1 MFLKNL
7 SAAFKSAVENT
18 TDRPTAQIIELA
30 NTNYYYTFSWSPY
43 QDLSGIPMAVVSR
56 ELVESS
62 LLSQLAKVGTIDS
75 KVVAEV
81 TEALDYL
88 YRTVG
93 VISLVAGDL
102 VALKQGQIGILTLKK
117 PVTTLQRLD
126 PEHLKKDFTAL
137 LDAHWDSGLDISR
150 DLQTTVGSQ
159 GGLIFTLFRNPAVEA
174 VCNAT
179 PIERVEGLAI
189 LKAELLKLRLEPT
202 TTLALFESITDY
214 LTQVHGCRF
223 MRGPFPGLGFY
234 CVGYQG
240 AIRFGAN
247 GTIRK

>member
-7 SAAFKSAVENT
+7 SDAFKSAVENIAA
-18 TDRPTAQIIELA
+18 RPTAQIIELA

-43 QDLSGIPMAVVSR
+43 QDLSGVPVQALSR
-56 ELVESS
+56 EVVESAF
-62 LLSQLAKVGTIDS
+62 LTQLAKVGT
-75 KVVAEV
+75 VTAEV
-81 TEALDYL
+81 AADVTVALNYL
-88 YRTVG
+88 YKNVSVVT
-93 VISLVAGDL
+93 LAAGDL
-102 VALKQGQIGILTLKK
+102 VAVKPGQIGILTLKK

-126 PEHLKKDFTAL
+126 PEYIKKDFTAL
-137 LDAHWDSGLDISR
+137 LDDHWDSGLDISR
-150 DLQTTVGSQ
+150 DLQTTVGAQ
-159 GGLIFTLFRNPAVEA
+159 GGLIFTLFRNPSVEA

-179 PIERVEGLAI
+179 PIERPEGLAI

-202 TTLALFESITDY
+202 VTLALFESITDY

-223 MRGPFPGLGFY
+223 MRGPFSGLGFY